1 MGTTESFAWNQR
13 RAGAGRGGEKQLSV
27 TLAGH
32 WNPPLLRQGL
42 IWKNNNNMPLWDV
55 TFCSDLRFQGEIW
68 KKSNFTLNYLTQS
81 RSWNGGEEGGDGEGV
96 EEGWEGG
103 HGAPV
108 TAIGQLERDTHSLCR
123 VKRAGVDEISKP
135 PLQTN
140 TPLCTHQCWDVQIFH
155 STVAAWFSSLYR
167 RRIRHGSTVINE
179 TGKIPLSF
187 LPLCFYKFNEAKTA
201 LN

>member
-1 MGTTESFAWNQR
+1 MRCNILQWPAFPGGNLKEKQFHIKLSDTEQVMEWWWGGGR
-13 RAGAGRGGEKQLSV
+13 RRRGRGE
-27 TLAGH
+27 
-32 WNPPLLRQGL
+32 
-42 IWKNNNNMPLWDV
+42 
-55 TFCSDLRFQGEIW
+55 
-68 KKSNFTLNYLTQS
+68 
-81 RSWNGGEEGGDGEGV
+81 
-96 EEGWEGG
+96 EGG

-167 RRIRHGSTVINE
+167 RIRHGSTVINE